1 MSMLPP
7 LTEWPA
13 ALGVAPG
20 SVWMVQADLTRIIW
34 ALRRA
39 RTTEGPN
46 DLLSTFVAAVGPA
59 GTLLVPTFNHD
70 LRTGESFDV
79 RYTPTITGAL
89 GEAARNNAAFV
100 RTSHPLHSMA
110 VAGAGA
116 RELVAADERS
126 SFGPG
131 SPFAFML
138 RHGAHILA
146 LDIDVT
152 YALTYIHHVEELERV
167 GYRRWRELAI
177 DHTAVDGS
185 RDRTIYR
192 LYGKRPGHMNSTARL
207 EAALVE
213 CGALRHGSLGPLR
226 YSVVEVTALHRLLV
240 EDIRATGG
248 ALIHDFSSQRW
259 LRDQLRMI
267 LRHRRPSRSH
277 IALTEHAARTP
288 R

>member
-39 RTTEGPN
+39 SSTEGPN
-46 DLLSTFVAAVGPA
+46 DLLSTFVAAVGTG
-59 GTLLVPTFNHD
+59 GTLLIPTYNHD
-70 LRTGESFDV
+70 LCTGESFDV
-79 RYTPTITGAL
+79 RHTPTITGAL
-89 GEAARNNAAFV
+89 GEAARNNPAFM
-100 RTSHPLHSMA
+100 RTAHPLHSMA

-116 RELVAADERS
+116 RELVTADERS
-126 SFGPG
+126 SFGPA
-131 SPFAFML
+131 SPFAFMH
-138 RHGAHILA
+138 RHEARILA

-167 GYRRWRELAI
+167 AYRRWRDLLI
-177 DHTAVDGS
+177 DHTTVDGTHV
-185 RDRTIYR
+185 RATYR

-207 EAALVE
+207 EAALLE
-213 CGALRHGSLGPLR
+213 RGALRHGSLGPLH
-226 YSVVEVTALHRLLV
+226 YAIVEVTPLHRLLV
-240 EDIRATGG
+240 EDIRTTGG
-248 ALIHDFSSQRW
+248 SLIHDFSWERW
-259 LRDQLRMI
+259 LRDHLRSMFK
-267 LRHRRPSRSH
+267 RGGPSRSH
-277 IALTEHAARTP
+277 IALTGHAARTA